1 MGAKEVAKLFGGFST
16 ERRVIIVA
24 ALMEA
29 GKEGMSLIEL
39 SRKTE
44 LSVIDIGIAA
54 EALLMMGLLDISV
67 KGENKILSANYK
79 MLSNVFEEAY
89 QELGPGRIQVA
100 AAKAAAEAEAEA
112 AAKAEEEAKAA
123 AEKEAAEAA
132 AEAESAG
139 DAGTTEQPAA

>member
-1 MGAKEVAKLFGGFST
+1 MEAKEFAKQFGGFST
-16 ERRVIIVA
+16 ERRVIIVS

-54 EALLMMGLLDISV
+54 EALLMMGLLDIKV

-79 MLSNVFEEAY
+79 MLSTLFEEAY
-89 QELGPGRIQVA
+89 DQLGPGRIKVA
-100 AAKAAAEAEAEA
+100 EAKAAAEAQAEAEAKAAAEAEAA
-112 AAKAEEEAKAA
+112 AAAQ
-123 AEKEAAEAA
+123 KEAEEAA
-132 AEAESAG
+132 AEAESTG
-139 DAGTTEQPAA
+139 ETGKTD